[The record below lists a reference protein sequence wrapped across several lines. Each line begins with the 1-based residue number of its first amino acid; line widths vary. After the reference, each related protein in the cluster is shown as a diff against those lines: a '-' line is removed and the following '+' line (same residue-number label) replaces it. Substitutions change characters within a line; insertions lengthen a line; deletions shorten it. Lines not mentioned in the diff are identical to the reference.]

1 MGTFNVAP
9 PLWTS
14 GGQDGRDLGQG
25 PRMQQASVQLD
36 PYRRSRDRTRNAL
49 RLLWSLWPLRSPG
62 RDVPGF
68 AGVAAALG
76 YAGRAGRD
84 AGMPSSQGPQF
95 AHHPARY
102 SFEQRL
108 SMLKR
113 RLIQEAT
120 SAVAMLE
127 GGLDALWRL
136 DREAAREVRRR
147 DDTIDREEVQIEQE
161 VFQLLAM
168 EQPVARDF
176 RNLTFILKVNSDV
189 ERVAD
194 HAASVAKVAGLMR
207 ATTPPRWPT
216 ALTELGQRVPAMCHA
231 LLRAALDEDAEA
243 ARAVVAEDKLID
255 QIEKRLFEET
265 LEMIR
270 RDGGTMADGMLIYR
284 VGRELERVADLM
296 CNIAEDLIYLA
307 TGQIVRHAKRRGLEE
322 MQPGSPGTPPA

>member
-1 MGTFNVAP
+1 MG
-9 PLWTS
+9 
-14 GGQDGRDLGQG
+14 GHDGRYTREG
-25 PRMQQASVQLD
+25 PRMHEAPTRSVSLS
-36 PYRRSRDRTRNAL
+36 PSRLRNSEAL
-49 RLLWSLWPLRSPG
+49 RLLWTLWPHRSPG
-62 RDVPGF
+62 RDVPGPRPEVGF
-68 AGVAAALG
+68 VGPARTGAGE
-76 YAGRAGRD
+76 
-84 AGMPSSQGPQF
+84 AGMPDSQGPQIR
-95 AHHPARY
+95 HHPARH

-108 SMLKR
+108 TLLKR
-113 RLIQEAT
+113 RLIQEAA

-127 GGLDALWRL
+127 GALDALWKL
-136 DREAAREVRRR
+136 DRVAAKEIRRR
-147 DDTIDREEVQIEQE
+147 DDSIDREEVQIEQE

-176 RNLTFILKVNSDV
+176 RNLTFILKANSEV

-194 HAASVAKVAGLMR
+194 HGASIAKVVGLLG
-207 ATTPPRWPT
+207 AKEPPRWPT

-296 CNIAEDLIYLA
+296 CNIAEDIIYLA
-307 TGQIVRHAKRRGLEE
+307 TGQIVRHAKRFGLD
-322 MQPGSPGTPPA
+322 GAPPTAPSGPA